1 MEAAAADIRLRPAAG
16 VEMPL
21 RPAAVA
27 IAHPL
32 LPAAVAVAAEGAAGG
47 ESRCQVPG
55 FRCQGTWHPTPETW
69 HLAPA
74 P

>member
-1 MEAAAADIRLRPAAG
+1 MAADIPLRPVAG

-21 RPAAVA
+21 RPGAVA

-32 LPAAVAVAAEGAAGG
+32 LPTVGEVEVAAVRTAGG